1 MTNQLLEGYSAPFK
15 KGILKNKL
23 TGYKKFNER
32 RPVFNVT
39 FNVNFRHILENSNIF
54 LTSAGRKV
62 FMAAL
67 LQGQKQFFHSYS
79 FELYLCRKDVP
90 SFSCGYDSEIG
101 HVPHL
106 PVILP
111 FQDTRNKRKS
121 TQRRNWSYGPLS
133 TNRFTGNT
141 TETSFRKQ
149 QEGCSPFWY
158 LVLLAV
164 APFRVIASFRG
175 RIYS

>member
-1 MTNQLLEGYSAPFK
+1 MSEDQCLFLY
-15 KGILKNKL
+15 
-23 TGYKKFNER
+23 
-32 RPVFNVT
+32 VT
-39 FNVNFRHILENSNIF
+39 LIFDTFWRTVSNFF
-54 LTSAGRKV
+54 LTSEGRKV

-67 LQGQKQFFHSYS
+67 SQGQRQFFHSYS
-79 FELYLCRKDVP
+79 FVLYLCMKDVP

-106 PVILP
+106 LVILP
-111 FQDTRNKRKS
+111 FQDARNKRKS
-121 TQRRNWSYGPLS
+121 TKRKNWSYGPLS
-133 TNRFTGNT
+133 TNRFTGNM

-149 QEGCSPFWY
+149 QEGCSPYWY

-164 APFRVIASFRG
+164 APFRVIASFWV